1 MELCLY
7 FMHSKTELDL
17 PQKLLI
23 AMGTKQITWV
33 LFACNN
39 AINWESEFLPHV
51 PGVTVFYLMSCL

>member
-1 MELCLY
+1 
-7 FMHSKTELDL
+7 MHSKTELDL